1 MTTDPQAP
9 PNDAI
14 PPWFM
19 EFANENTRQHAELA
33 SQIAD
38 ARLETANLRTEMIE
52 KLGTLEARTTERLST
67 LEARTTERLG
77 TLEART
83 TEQIGALRTEIAE
96 TRTEMHREFASL
108 LRWAVGTMVGMG
120 VAVVGSLIYAV
131 ERLA

>member
-1 MTTDPQAP
+1 MTTEPQTP

-38 ARLETANLRTEMIE
+38 ARLETANLRTDMEREFGVLRAEVAE
-52 KLGTLEARTTERLST
+52 KLGALETR
-67 LEARTTERLG
+67 
-77 TLEART
+77 
-83 TEQIGALRTEIAE
+83 IAE
-96 TRTEMHREFASL
+96 NRAETHRDIASL
-108 LRWAVGTMVGMG
+108 LRWVVGATLGTG